1 MTAPEK
7 VKSGIEGLDRALSNI
22 RLGDNVVWRLK
33 SLDLFPLVAAPF
45 VKRYPTGAT
54 SFTCALHRMK
64 NSCPNNLASSAT
76 SSIPSRASTRSRSP

>member
-45 VKRYPTGAT
+45 VKQAVSDGR
-54 SFTCALHRMK
+54 
-64 NSCPNNLASSAT
+64 NLIYLRFASHEEFVPEQSL
-76 SSIPSRASTRSRSP
+76 SLIHI

>member
-33 SLDLFPLVAAPF
+33 SLDLFPLVAAPL
-45 VKRYPTGAT
+45 RQAGGIRRAQPHLP
-54 SFTCALHRMK
+54 AL
-64 NSCPNNLASSAT
+64 CTA
-76 SSIPSRASTRSRSP
+76 